1 MKHALEKAE
10 ELCSQVN
17 EGVREKENSD
27 RLEWIQAHVQCEGL
41 SEVGIYRAGWGG
53 AGGRDLD
60 HSQLSKGRKHR
71 REEKMDHFLF
81 YITAASLLSNATNEY
96 F

>member
-27 RLEWIQAHVQCEGL
+27 RLEWIQGHVQCEGL
-41 SEVGIYRAGWGG
+41 SEV
-53 AGGRDLD
+53 
-60 HSQLSKGRKHR
+60 
-71 REEKMDHFLF
+71 
-81 YITAASLLSNATNEY
+81 AAFGLGPGPPSR
-96 F
+96 